1 MCDTLNILCIDFT
14 LMKIYI
20 GNTIL
25 LFMPCKCMICF
36 RISNLSLTGV
46 ILILDWAR
54 IRIWLLGNLYAEIVR
69 TKSRYPKD

>member
-1 MCDTLNILCIDFT
+1 
-14 LMKIYI
+14 
-20 GNTIL
+20 
-25 LFMPCKCMICF
+25 MIRF